1 MKKIFITLMIFF
13 QFSVV
18 NAATTECDAQDTA
31 CVAQLL
37 ADTSDAN
44 DQALLGMVVV
54 GAGAFYLWNNRS
66 KDEKE
71 ELIQSFKDGH
81 GLPLIE
87 SDKFALSLFP
97 AKAGFVSSVNND
109 FIKPKLYTDKSF
121 DMNIIKFSYKF
132 N

>member
-1 MKKIFITLMIFF
+1 MFTLTLFF
-13 QFSVV
+13 QFGDLY
-18 NAATTECDAQDTA
+18 ADCDVEDNA

-66 KDEKE
+66 NDEKE

-97 AKAGFVSSVNND
+97 AKAGFFSSVNND

>member
-1 MKKIFITLMIFF
+1 MKKIMFTLILFF
-13 QFSVV
+13 QFGDLYADCAV
-18 NAATTECDAQDTA
+18 EDTA

-44 DQALLGMVVV
+44 DQALLRMVVV